1 MKFTQKEKEIMFDSE
16 FEVLFEI
23 FKHRLSNEEQKE
35 VLDVEMHEGRR
46 QTLHYIRDCVSGID
60 NFRNIL
66 QSSLI

>member
-16 FEVLFEI
+16 FDVLFGI
-23 FKHRLSNEEQKE
+23 FEKKLTYSERNEFI
-35 VLDVEMHEGRR
+35 DIEMYEGRR
-46 QTLHYIRDCVSGID
+46 QSLHFIRECVGGID